1 MAPVEKPTVPL
12 SGKKLLEY
20 SQQFISRLNLN
31 DLKKLVR
38 EDDEIKGIKLY
49 MFRTKPLEKLF
60 SLLEDRIRVA
70 TLNSQHLV
78 VQVFLNNVILDGK
91 SSNIEACVD
100 GGPYID
106 LVCGND
112 RYELKT
118 KVGVTPENLGVF
130 INQYY
135 NKMVED
141 LKWKNKW
148 WFIFLMRRADA
159 KVNKSIVCQYYLVV
173 IEITEHAIVSR
184 DNRAIIERSVELLKE
199 AISEVAEEDV
209 LDYIEDEGFLVPV
222 HNFWIVERLR
232 ERVYNSNEREL
243 EAINRAEK
251 AEAEKRKLEEATR
264 QAMEEKRQAMEEK
277 RQAEE
282 RANRLEEKLRQA
294 EVATRQAIEEKRQ
307 AEERANR
314 LEEKIRQTE
323 EARRQTEERVKR
335 LEEESRKKG
344 ERITWLEEN
353 MKKVLE
359 RLKKWEGS
367 TNAKNDHV

>member
-282 RANRLEEKLRQA
+282 RANRLEEK
-294 EVATRQAIEEKRQ
+294 
-307 AEERANR
+307 
-314 LEEKIRQTE
+314 IRQTE